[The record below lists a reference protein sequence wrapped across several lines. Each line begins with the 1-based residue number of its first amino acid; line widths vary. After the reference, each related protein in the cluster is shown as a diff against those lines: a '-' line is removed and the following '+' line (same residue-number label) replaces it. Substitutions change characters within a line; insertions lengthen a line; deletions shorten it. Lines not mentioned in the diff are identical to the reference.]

1 METVIKFK
9 NVTFGYQDNIVLNN
23 ISLDVN
29 KGDYVGII
37 GANGVGK
44 STLLKLMINEI
55 KPLDGT
61 VDIFGTKINEFKDWK
76 RVGYV
81 NQKANSFVSSFP
93 ATVQE
98 VVAMN
103 LSSKIGLFRSINKN
117 HLKEVNRVLELVG
130 MEEHKDKLIG
140 TLSGGQQQK
149 VFIARSLV
157 NSPDILFLDE
167 PTVGIDL
174 HAQNEFY
181 SLLSK
186 LNKKLNLTI
195 VMISHDISI
204 IKHEVKKL
212 VCLKD
217 KKIDIYDN
225 CEKTVSREIILD
237 CFY

>member
-1 METVIKFK
+1 MEQIIKLK
-9 NVTFGYQDNIVLNN
+9 NVTFGYQDNIILNN
-23 ISLDVN
+23 INLDIN

-37 GANGVGK
+37 GSNGVGK
-44 STLLKLMINEI
+44 STLLKLMLNEI
-55 KPLDGT
+55 KPLDGS
-61 VDIFGTKINEFKDWK
+61 VDIFGAPINEFKDWK
-76 RVGYV
+76 KVGYV

-103 LSSKIGLFRSINKN
+103 LSSKIGLFRSIDKN
-117 HLKEVNRVLELVG
+117 NLKEVDRALELVG
-130 MEEHKDKLIG
+130 MEENKHKLIG
-140 TLSGGQQQK
+140 ELSGGQQQK

-157 NSPDILFLDE
+157 NSPEVLFLDE

-174 HAQNEFY
+174 HAQDDFY
-181 SLLSK
+181 SLLSQ
-186 LNKKLNLTI
+186 LNKRLNLTI

-212 VCLKD
+212 VCLKC
-217 KKIDIYDN
+217 KKIDVYDN
-225 CEKTVSREIILD
+225 CRETVSKEIILD

>member
-1 METVIKFK
+1 MEQIIKLK
-9 NVTFGYQDNIVLNN
+9 NVTFGYQDNIILNN
-23 ISLDVN
+23 INLDIN

-37 GANGVGK
+37 GSNGVGK
-44 STLLKLMINEI
+44 STLLKLMLNEI
-55 KPLDGT
+55 KPLDGS
-61 VDIFGTKINEFKDWK
+61 VDIFGAPINEFKDWK
-76 RVGYV
+76 KVGYV

-117 HLKEVNRVLELVG
+117 HLKEVDRVLELVG
-130 MEEHKDKLIG
+130 MEENKHKLIG
-140 TLSGGQQQK
+140 ELSGGQQQK

-157 NSPDILFLDE
+157 NSPEVLFLDE

-174 HAQNEFY
+174 SAQSDFY
-181 SLLSK
+181 SLLSQ
-186 LNKKLNLTI
+186 LNKRLNLTI

-212 VCLKD
+212 VCLKC
-217 KKIDIYDN
+217 KKIDVYDN
-225 CEKTVSREIILD
+225 CRETVSKEIILD

>member
-1 METVIKFK
+1 MEPIIKLK
-9 NVTFGYQDNIVLNN
+9 NVTFGYQDNIILNN
-23 ISLDVN
+23 INLDIN

-37 GANGVGK
+37 GSNGVGK
-44 STLLKLMINEI
+44 STLLKLMLNEI
-55 KPLDGT
+55 KPLDGY
-61 VDIFGTKINEFKDWK
+61 VDIFGVSINEFKDWK
-76 RVGYV
+76 KVGYV

-117 HLKEVNRVLELVG
+117 HLKEVDRVLELVG
-130 MEEHKDKLIG
+130 MEENKHKLIG
-140 TLSGGQQQK
+140 ELSGGQQQK

-157 NSPDILFLDE
+157 NSPEVLFLDE

-174 HAQNEFY
+174 SAQSDFY
-181 SLLSK
+181 SLLSQ
-186 LNKKLNLTI
+186 LNKRLNLTI

-212 VCLKD
+212 VCLKC
-217 KKIDIYDN
+217 KKIDVYDN
-225 CEKTVSREIILD
+225 CRETVSREIILD

>member
-1 METVIKFK
+1 METIIKLK
-9 NVTFGYQDNIVLNN
+9 NITFGYQDNIILNN
-23 ISLDVN
+23 INLEIN

-37 GANGVGK
+37 GSNGVGK
-44 STLLKLMINEI
+44 STLLKLMLNEM
-55 KPLDGT
+55 KPLGGS
-61 VDIFGTKINEFKDWK
+61 VDIFGVKISEFKDWK

-81 NQKANSFVSSFP
+81 NQKANSFISSFP

-117 HLKEVNRVLELVG
+117 HLKEVDRVLDLVG
-130 MEEHKDKLIG
+130 IEECKHKLIG
-140 TLSGGQQQK
+140 ELSGGQQQK

-157 NSPDILFLDE
+157 NSPEILFLDE

-174 HAQNEFY
+174 SAQSEFY
-181 SLLSK
+181 SLLSQ
-186 LNKKLNLTI
+186 LNKRLNLTI
-195 VMISHDISI
+195 VMVSHDISI

-212 VCLKD
+212 VCLKG

>member
-1 METVIKFK
+1 METIIKLK
-9 NVTFGYQDNIVLNN
+9 NITFGYQDNIILNN
-23 ISLDVN
+23 INLEIK

-37 GANGVGK
+37 GSNGVGK
-44 STLLKLMINEI
+44 STLLKLMLNEM
-55 KPLDGT
+55 KPLDGS
-61 VDIFGTKINEFKDWK
+61 VDIFGVKISEFKDWK
-76 RVGYV
+76 KVGYV

-103 LSSKIGLFRSINKN
+103 LSSKIGLFRSINKS
-117 HLKEVNRVLELVG
+117 HLKEVDRVLDLVG
-130 MEEHKDKLIG
+130 MEECKHKLIG
-140 TLSGGQQQK
+140 ELSGGQQQK

-157 NSPDILFLDE
+157 NSPEILFLDE

-174 HAQNEFY
+174 SAQSEFY
-181 SLLSK
+181 SLLSQ
-186 LNKKLNLTI
+186 LNKRLNLTI
-195 VMISHDISI
+195 VMVSHDISI

-217 KKIDIYDN
+217 KKVDIYDN

>member
-1 METVIKFK
+1 METIIKLK
-9 NVTFGYQDNIVLNN
+9 NVTFGYKDNLVLNN
-23 ISLDVN
+23 INLDIK

-44 STLLKLMINEI
+44 STLLKLMLNEI
-55 KPLDGT
+55 KPLDGS
-61 VDIFGTKINEFKDWK
+61 VDIFETNINEFKDWK

-98 VVAMN
+98 VISMN
-103 LSSKIGLFRSINKN
+103 LSSKIGLFRSINKK
-117 HLKEVNRVLELVG
+117 HLKEVDRALELVG
-130 MEEHKDKLIG
+130 MEEHKNKLIG
-140 TLSGGQQQK
+140 ELSGGQQQK

-157 NSPDILFLDE
+157 NFPEVLFLDE

-174 HAQNEFY
+174 HAQNDFY

-195 VMISHDISI
+195 IMVSHDISI
-204 IKHEVKKL
+204 VKHEVKKL
-212 VCLKD
+212 ICVKD
-217 KKIDIYDN
+217 KKIDVYDN
-225 CEKTVSREIILD
+225 CRETVSREIILD
-237 CFY
+237 YFY

>member
-1 METVIKFK
+1 MEQIIKLK
-9 NVTFGYQDNIVLNN
+9 NVTFGYQDNIILNN
-23 ISLDVN
+23 ISLDIN

-37 GANGVGK
+37 GSNGVGK
-44 STLLKLMINEI
+44 STLLKLMLNEI
-55 KPLDGT
+55 KPLDGS
-61 VDIFGTKINEFKDWK
+61 VDIFGFPINEFKDWK
-76 RVGYV
+76 KVGYV

-117 HLKEVNRVLELVG
+117 HLKEVDRVLELVG
-130 MEEHKDKLIG
+130 MEENKHKLIG
-140 TLSGGQQQK
+140 ELSGGQQQK

-157 NSPDILFLDE
+157 NSPEVLFLDE

-174 HAQNEFY
+174 SAQSDFY
-181 SLLSK
+181 SLLSQ
-186 LNKKLNLTI
+186 LNKRLNLTI

-212 VCLKD
+212 VCLKC
-217 KKIDIYDN
+217 KKIDVYDN
-225 CEKTVSREIILD
+225 CRETVSKEIILD

>member
-1 METVIKFK
+1 MEQIIKLK
-9 NVTFGYQDNIVLNN
+9 NVTFGYQDNIILNN
-23 ISLDVN
+23 INLDIN

-37 GANGVGK
+37 GSNGVGK
-44 STLLKLMINEI
+44 STLLKLMLNEI
-55 KPLDGT
+55 KPLDGS
-61 VDIFGTKINEFKDWK
+61 VDIFGAPINEFKDWK
-76 RVGYV
+76 KVGYV

-117 HLKEVNRVLELVG
+117 HLKEVDRVLELVG
-130 MEEHKDKLIG
+130 MEENKHKLIG
-140 TLSGGQQQK
+140 ELSGGQQQK

-157 NSPDILFLDE
+157 NSPEILFLDE

-174 HAQNEFY
+174 SAQSDFY
-181 SLLSK
+181 SLLSQ
-186 LNKKLNLTI
+186 LNKRLNLTI

-212 VCLKD
+212 VCLKC
-217 KKIDIYDN
+217 KKIDVYDN
-225 CEKTVSREIILD
+225 CRETVSKEIILD

>member
-1 METVIKFK
+1 MEQIIKLK
-9 NVTFGYQDNIVLNN
+9 NVTFGYQDNIILNN
-23 ISLDVN
+23 INLDIN

-37 GANGVGK
+37 GSNGVGK
-44 STLLKLMINEI
+44 STLLKLMLNEI
-55 KPLDGT
+55 KPLDGS
-61 VDIFGTKINEFKDWK
+61 VDIFGAPINEFKDWK
-76 RVGYV
+76 KVGYV

-117 HLKEVNRVLELVG
+117 HLKEVDRVLELVG
-130 MEEHKDKLIG
+130 MEENKHKLIG
-140 TLSGGQQQK
+140 ELSGGQQQK
-149 VFIARSLV
+149 VFISRSLV
-157 NSPDILFLDE
+157 NSPEILFLDE

-174 HAQNEFY
+174 SAQSDFY
-181 SLLSK
+181 SLLSQ
-186 LNKKLNLTI
+186 LNKRLNLTI

-212 VCLKD
+212 VCLKC
-217 KKIDIYDN
+217 KKIDVYDN
-225 CEKTVSREIILD
+225 CRETVSKEIILD

>member
-1 METVIKFK
+1 MEQIIKLK
-9 NVTFGYQDNIVLNN
+9 NVTFGYQDNIILNN
-23 ISLDVN
+23 INLDIN

-37 GANGVGK
+37 GSNGVGK
-44 STLLKLMINEI
+44 STLLKLMLNEI
-55 KPLDGT
+55 KPLEGS
-61 VDIFGTKINEFKDWK
+61 VDIFGASINEFKDWK
-76 RVGYV
+76 KVGYV

-117 HLKEVNRVLELVG
+117 HLKEVDRVLELVG
-130 MEEHKDKLIG
+130 MEENKHKLIG
-140 TLSGGQQQK
+140 ELSGGQQQK

-157 NSPDILFLDE
+157 NSPEVLFLDE

-174 HAQNEFY
+174 SAQSDFY
-181 SLLSK
+181 SLLSQ
-186 LNKKLNLTI
+186 LNKRLNLTI

-212 VCLKD
+212 VCLKC
-217 KKIDIYDN
+217 KKIDVYDN
-225 CEKTVSREIILD
+225 CRETVSKEIILD

>member
-1 METVIKFK
+1 MEQIIKLK
-9 NVTFGYQDNIVLNN
+9 NVTFGYQDNIILNN
-23 ISLDVN
+23 INLDIN

-37 GANGVGK
+37 GSNGVGK
-44 STLLKLMINEI
+44 STLLKLMLNEI
-55 KPLDGT
+55 KPLDGS
-61 VDIFGTKINEFKDWK
+61 VDIFGAPINEFKDWK
-76 RVGYV
+76 KVGYV

-117 HLKEVNRVLELVG
+117 HLKEVDRVLELVG
-130 MEEHKDKLIG
+130 MEENKHKLIG
-140 TLSGGQQQK
+140 ELSGGQQQK

-157 NSPDILFLDE
+157 NSPEILFLDE

-174 HAQNEFY
+174 HAQDEFY
-181 SLLSK
+181 TLLSQ
-186 LNKKLNLTI
+186 LNKRLNLTI

-212 VCLKD
+212 VCLKC
-217 KKIDIYDN
+217 KKIDVYDN
-225 CEKTVSREIILD
+225 CRETVSKEIILD

>member
-1 METVIKFK
+1 MEQIIKLK
-9 NVTFGYQDNIVLNN
+9 NVTFGYQDNIILNN
-23 ISLDVN
+23 INLDIN

-37 GANGVGK
+37 GSNGVGK
-44 STLLKLMINEI
+44 STLLKLMLNEI
-55 KPLDGT
+55 KPLDGS
-61 VDIFGTKINEFKDWK
+61 VDIFGAPINEFKDWK
-76 RVGYV
+76 KVGYV

-103 LSSKIGLFRSINKN
+103 LSSKIGLFRSIDKN
-117 HLKEVNRVLELVG
+117 NLKEVDRALELVG
-130 MEEHKDKLIG
+130 MEENKHKLIG
-140 TLSGGQQQK
+140 ELSGGQQQK

-157 NSPDILFLDE
+157 NSPEILFLDE

-174 HAQNEFY
+174 SAQSDFY
-181 SLLSK
+181 SLLSQ
-186 LNKKLNLTI
+186 LNKRLNLTI

-212 VCLKD
+212 VCLKC
-217 KKIDIYDN
+217 KKIDVYDN
-225 CEKTVSREIILD
+225 CRETVSKEIILD